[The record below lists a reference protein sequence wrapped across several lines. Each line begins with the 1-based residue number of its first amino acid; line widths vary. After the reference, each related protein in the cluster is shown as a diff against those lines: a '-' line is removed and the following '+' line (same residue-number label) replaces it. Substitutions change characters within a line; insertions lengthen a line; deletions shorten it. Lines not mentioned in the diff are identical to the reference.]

1 MYRGY
6 IQCNGKKAITK
17 FKDVEELFTLEQVKD
32 TDSYAGVLDGN
43 TVMIDVDNAPE
54 ADALHEV
61 VMYMGCRCDILKTT
75 RGKHFYFKNERA
87 HTLSCKTAANLLCG
101 IEADIKT
108 GKNAYDALK
117 VDGVE
122 REWILRYEDDE
133 RDTIP
138 KWLMPEGWRLFG
150 MKEGNG
156 RNDTLF
162 RLIPKL
168 QRAGCSREVIK
179 KLYLAINSF
188 VFATPLSATEL
199 SAILRD
205 DAFIDDSKTIPK
217 SEENK
222 KKKKTYYDIGHELIE
237 AHNITIL
244 PPFFLADGVI
254 VSSDRMRMMAYENT
268 PEMTV
273 KGCAEVEEV
282 VRLFAPKKD
291 IPPAHYVCFTNGVYD
306 VKEKEW
312 IDDTDRYGFINPIPH
327 RYNELAYNETVDK
340 TLNKI
345 ACGDKDIRANIEEM
359 IGYCL
364 LGDCRFRKGFILYGG
379 KRNGKSSLLRAMI
392 KVFGEANVSA
402 IDLKDLSKQFSTQ
415 ILAGKLANIGDDI
428 SAEYITDIS
437 VAKKLISGEYMTADR
452 KFRESICFRNNAKL
466 IFSANDLTR
475 FKDDT
480 GAMMDRLIIIPCLAE
495 FKDTD
500 ADYNPMIEEDITT
513 EEALEYFVKLGIDA
527 LVRLLEKG
535 QFTVGSKTEE
545 IMRDY
550 LINNVPVL
558 DFFEM
563 NPDGPAADDDTQ
575 YFYDKYLTYCV
586 KGNIIPM
593 GKLGFNRAVCSYYHV
608 RTKLKKAS
616 GKVTRVYIAG

>member
-6 IQCNGKKAITK
+6 ILCNGKKAITK
-17 FKDVEELFTLEQVKD
+17 FKDVDELFTLEQVKES
-32 TDSYAGVLDGN
+32 DSYAGVLDGE
-43 TVMIDVDNAPE
+43 TVMIDVDNNAE
-54 ADALHEV
+54 ANALHEI
-61 VMYMGCRCDILKTT
+61 VMAMGCKCDILKTT
-75 RGKHFYFKNERA
+75 RGKHFYFRNE
-87 HTLSCKTAANLLCG
+87 HVHSLSCKTGVNLLCG
-101 IEADIKT
+101 VSADIKT
-108 GKNAYDALK
+108 GRNAYDALK
-117 VDGVE
+117 VDGIE
-122 REWILRYEDDE
+122 REWILRYADDE

-138 KWLMPEGWRLFG
+138 KWLYPDGVYLFG
-150 MKEGNG
+150 KGEGDG
-156 RNDTLF
+156 RNDALF

-188 VFATPLSATEL
+188 VFATPLSASEL
-199 SAILRD
+199 TVILRD
-205 DAFIDDSKTIPK
+205 DAFIDESKNVPK
-217 SEENK
+217 SKENK

-237 AHNITIL
+237 QHNITIL

-254 VSSDRMRMMAYENT
+254 VSSDKMRQMAYENT

-282 VRLFAPKKD
+282 VRLFAPKKEV
-291 IPPAHYVCFTNGVYD
+291 PPATYICFSNGVFD
-306 VKEKEW
+306 VKENEW

-327 RYNELAYNETVDK
+327 RYNELAYSEVVDK

-428 SAEYITDIS
+428 SAEYIQDIS

-480 GAMMDRLIIIPCLAE
+480 GAMMDRLVIIPCMAE

-500 ADYNPMIEEDITT
+500 ADYNPMIEEDLTT
-513 EEALEYFVKLGIDA
+513 EEALEYFVKLGVDA
-527 LVRLLEKG
+527 LYRLLVKG
-535 QFTVGSKTEE
+535 QFTTGNKMEE

-550 LINNVPVL
+550 LITNVPVL

-563 NPDGPAADDDTQ
+563 NPDGPNDGDDTQ
-575 YFYDKYLTYCV
+575 GFYDKYLAYCV
-586 KGNIIPM
+586 KGNAIPM
-593 GKLGFNRAVCSYYHV
+593 SKLGFNRATCGYFHV
-608 RTKLKKAS
+608 KTKLKKAS
-616 GKVTRVYIAG
+616 GKVIRIYIAG